1 MGMYAE
7 VIAIG
12 PFSWD
17 LLDSLEYSKAHY
29 EGTVE
34 GAIVNQT
41 LFGIGQG
48 TTTGREFAACLGI
61 TNGWD
66 FNQHKINPTKIN
78 HEALIDFIKRYD
90 EYESD
95 YEAFIAFL
103 EKGFEFHFSPNG

>member
-17 LLDSLEYSKAHY
+17 LLDKLEYGKSHY
-29 EGTVE
+29 E

-41 LFGIGQG
+41 LFGIGEG
-48 TTTGREFAACLGI
+48 TTTGHEFAACLGI

-66 FNQHKINPTKIN
+66 FNQHNKNK
-78 HEALIDFIKRYD
+78 
-90 EYESD
+90 
-95 YEAFIAFL
+95 
-103 EKGFEFHFSPNG
+103 